1 MSFSGDTM
9 LYVFVAGVAANG
21 VWRLG
26 GALLSSGI
34 SEDGAVIGW
43 VRAVSTALVAAL
55 TSRIVMFPPGALA
68 DVDALVRIGAFGLG
82 ILAFFLTRRN
92 LGLGI
97 LAGIGALLTGHL
109 LHLS

>member
-1 MSFSGDTM
+1 MTVSAETM
-9 LYVFVAGVAANG
+9 IYIFVAGVAANG

-34 SEDGAVIGW
+34 SDDGAVITW

-55 TSRIVMFPPGALA
+55 ISRIVVFPPGALA
-68 DVDALVRIGAFGLG
+68 DVDAVIRVTAFGIG
-82 ILAFFLTRRN
+82 ILAFFLTQRN

-97 LAGIGALLTGHL
+97 LSGAAALLARHFL
-109 LHLS
+109 PF

>member
-1 MSFSGDTM
+1 MTVSAETM
-9 LYVFVAGVAANG
+9 IYIFVAGVAANG

-34 SEDGAVIGW
+34 SDDGAVITW

-55 TSRIVMFPPGALA
+55 ISRIVLFPPGALA
-68 DVDALVRIGAFGLG
+68 DVDIVIRIAAFGLG

-92 LGLGI
+92 LGAGI
-97 LAGIGALLTGHL
+97 LAGAAALLAGHFL
-109 LHLS
+109 KL

>member
-1 MSFSGDTM
+1 MTVSAETM
-9 LYVFVAGVAANG
+9 IYIFVAGVAANG

-34 SEDGAVIGW
+34 SDDGAVITW

-55 TSRIVMFPPGALA
+55 ISRIVLFPPGALA
-68 DVDALVRIGAFGLG
+68 DVDIVIRIAAFGLG

-92 LGLGI
+92 LGAGI
-97 LAGIGALLTGHL
+97 LAGAAALLAGHFL
-109 LHLS
+109 QL